1 MQLSI
6 QQVQLVQSKI
16 EEMFHKVYD
25 EILQSQQN
33 SNDIFN
39 EILNDYEKFFDSD
52 NMQVQSCVQTHME
65 VIKNVSSNGRDNV
78 LKCVESSVIE
88 VDSIRERVTPYIE
101 SINSLIKNINEANE
115 QCSRTSNQISMGI
128 CVVQN
133 VC

>member
-25 EILQSQQN
+25 QILQSQQN

-39 EILNDYEKFFDSD
+39 EILNDYEIFDSD
-52 NMQVQSCVQTHME
+52 NMQVQSCAQTHME

-78 LKCVESSVIE
+78 LKCVQATVTE
-88 VDSIRERVTPYIE
+88 VDNIRERITPYIE
-101 SINSLIKNINEANE
+101 SINSLIKNINKANE

-133 VC
+133 VCK